1 MLESQVPVG
10 DDDLFLLPYSSGTTG
25 LPKGTILTHE
35 NLNSNLLQG
44 LAFEGEVTGNGV
56 FSFSP
61 LPLFHI
67 YGFNFSLHMVGMAG
81 GTLVTVPRFDLERF
95 CSLVQEYGIR
105 RAQLVPPI
113 IIGLAKSPV
122 VEDYDLGTL
131 ETCYS
136 AAAVGIFLF
145 FFFFFFFSSCCC
157 YCFGGGER
165 A

>member
-1 MLESQVPVG
+1 MVHCMARGVSAARIRLCVVLLRG
-10 DDDLFLLPYSSGTTG
+10 DALTLTDRPTTQ
-25 LPKGTILTHE
+25 
-35 NLNSNLLQG
+35 NLLQG
-44 LAFEGEVTGNGV
+44 LAFEGAVTGGGI

-95 CSLVQEYGIR
+95 CALVQEYGIR

-122 VEDYDLGTL
+122 VESYDLSSL
-131 ETCYS
+131 ETCY
-136 AAAVGIFLF
+136 
-145 FFFFFFFSSCCC
+145 
-157 YCFGGGER
+157 R
-165 A
+165 